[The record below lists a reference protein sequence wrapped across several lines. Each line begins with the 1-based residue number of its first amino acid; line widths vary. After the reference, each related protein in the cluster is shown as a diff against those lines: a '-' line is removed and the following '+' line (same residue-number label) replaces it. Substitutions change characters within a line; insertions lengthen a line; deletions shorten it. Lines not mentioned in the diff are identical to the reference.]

1 MSAEVVTWTPMELP
15 YVAAPIVKPLR
26 VMLIVES
33 AGMYDPLDNIMKMRV
48 AVGASQ
54 VANEEEELIQIL
66 GVTELEKKPDG

>member
-1 MSAEVVTWTPMELP
+1 
-15 YVAAPIVKPLR
+15 
-26 VMLIVES
+26 MLTVES